1 MLVDLLGKMSNS
13 EYMCR
18 YIDELMQNANTKNFK
33 EISTDIVKAFLTLI
47 FSALTIV
54 GAEFLASSIS
64 FFSVLY
70 E

>member
-1 MLVDLLGKMSNS
+1 MEV
-13 EYMCR
+13 
-18 YIDELMQNANTKNFK
+18 KNVTHTAS
-33 EISTDIVKAFLTLI
+33 ITPNIVKAFLTLI